1 MSVSMNR
8 VTEQVSFNTG
18 ISLAEYNES
27 PVGQTPGRTQGQ
39 ILPGS
44 TTVTEA
50 MDALFPKE
58 PTVSA
63 QILSQLAAAGSSLN
77 LRTAHGFQ
85 TAARKAIGSLRA
97 SGGKAAGRAAV
108 ELETLLAD
116 TDLLDQY
123 KASLLET

>member
-1 MSVSMNR
+1 MQVNR
-8 VTEQVSFNTG
+8 TTYGVTFNTG
-18 ISLAEYNES
+18 ISTAEYNEA
-27 PVGQTPGRTQGQ
+27 PAGQTKGQTQGS

-63 QILSQLAAAGSSLN
+63 QILSQLAAAGSSLS

-85 TAARKAIGSLRA
+85 AAARKAIGSLRA
-97 SGGKAAGRAAV
+97 SGGKAAGRAVV